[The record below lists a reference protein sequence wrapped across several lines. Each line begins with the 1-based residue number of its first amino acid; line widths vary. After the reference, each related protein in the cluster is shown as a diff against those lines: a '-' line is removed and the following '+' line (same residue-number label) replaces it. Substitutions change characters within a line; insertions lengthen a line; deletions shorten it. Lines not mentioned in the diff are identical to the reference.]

1 MEKEGHERLHS
12 HKPNLSQLK
21 EEKSRPKCAQD
32 KEQVSWGLN
41 NKLYLP
47 LVGLFCFREA
57 EAPESHSLNPELKAG
72 FF

>member
-32 KEQVSWGLN
+32 KEQVSLGLN
-41 NKLYLP
+41 N
-47 LVGLFCFREA
+47 
-57 EAPESHSLNPELKAG
+57 
-72 FF
+72 